1 VAELCRRLESDP
13 PTDGSFA
20 KWELGLVFANLLR
33 LGHAHRR
40 RQKPPVLRSRR
51 FDRVL
56 TEINA
61 ELEGGVLVDHLAEI
75 DGGIGKIHGQIR
87 ERECGDR
94 PAGSAAS
101 KK

>member
-1 VAELCRRLESDP
+1 MTRQ
-13 PTDGSFA
+13 PTGSFA
-20 KWELGLVFANLLR
+20 NGSWDLVFANLLR

-40 RQKPPVLRSRR
+40 RQKPPVLTSRR

-87 ERECGDR
+87 ERECADK